1 MEGNNLDQYLTLTS
15 DRKDIIQQIAFRFCT
30 DSETFRKIYLHCL
43 SNTARRSIN
52 FAINELYE
60 EQLNEESKKS

>member
-1 MEGNNLDQYLTLTS
+1 MNELDQYLTLTS
-15 DRKDIIQQIAFRFCT
+15 DRKDIIQQIAYKYCT

-43 SNTARRSIN
+43 SVTARKN
-52 FAINELYE
+52 VNYAISELYK

>member
-1 MEGNNLDQYLTLTS
+1 MNELDQYLTLTS
-15 DRKDIIQQIAFRFCT
+15 DRKDIIQQIAYKYCT

-43 SNTARRSIN
+43 SDTARKN
-52 FAINELYE
+52 VNYAISELYK